1 MLDPRF
7 VTRSLRAF
15 PLALTLF
22 LAGCIGGDYATK
34 GVYGL
39 LPDLEFDLVSETGE
53 RITEAELK
61 GSTVVVFFGFTHC
74 PDVCPTA
81 MARLAAAL
89 DRVDQSIGEEVNVL
103 FVSVDPGRDSPEIL
117 GRYTDFFSEYIIGA
131 TATEPELREMT
142 KRYRATFGFDAPDQF
157 GNYNVSHP
165 SAMYVFDGSSRARAI
180 FRPADTIS
188 DMAEDL
194 RRISGS

>member
-1 MLDPRF
+1 MSNRVNFKRLCK
-7 VTRSLRAF
+7 AW
-15 PLALTLF
+15 PLVLALF

-39 LPDLEFDLVSETGE
+39 LPDLQFDLVSETGE
-53 RITEAELK
+53 RITEADLK

-89 DRVDQSIGEEVNVL
+89 ERVDQRIGEEVNVL
-103 FVSVDPGRDSPEIL
+103 FVSVDPRRDSPEML
-117 GRYTDFFSEYIIGA
+117 GRYTDFFSEHIIGA
-131 TATEPELREMT
+131 TATEPELRELT

-180 FRPADTIS
+180 FRPADTIA